1 MRFLHTADWQIG
13 MKAVRVGEVGARVR
27 EARLLAVNKVAE
39 IARSHSVEFVLI
51 AGDTFED
58 NAVDRILIQRVVD
71 LLAGF
76 EIPVYVIPGNHD
88 PLLPGSVWEHPAWKA
103 AANVHVIREE
113 KPLEI
118 SGGVLYTCPVRRKH
132 SMVDP
137 TSWISSADGSSGIRI
152 AIAHGTVEG
161 IQLEE
166 PDYPVPRDAVL
177 RTGLDYLALGHWHS
191 TALYPDGSG
200 ATRMAYSGTHETTK
214 FGERDSGNVLIVNIP
229 AMGQPPEISSVHSG
243 GLTWEQVDED
253 IRLAGDLRRVR
264 EQIEAMKQGESTL
277 INLNLKGLLSA
288 DDNDEIIRI
297 REIMAS
303 RFLYG
308 HMDISKLH
316 PSPADESWVAN
327 LPVGIIRE
335 TGEKLRQLADPA
347 FTGKRTEGVSPE
359 LASRALLELYA
370 VAIEVL
376 K

>member
-118 SGGVLYTCPVRRKH
+118 SGGVLYTCPVKRKH
-132 SMVDP
+132 SVVDP
-137 TSWISSADGSSGIRI
+137 TSWISSAGGSPGIRI

-200 ATRMAYSGTHETTK
+200 VTRMAYSGTHETTK
-214 FGERDSGNVLIVNIP
+214 FGERNSGNVLIVNIP

-297 REIMAS
+297 RGIMAS

-308 HMDISKLH
+308 HMDISKLN

>member
-1 MRFLHTADWQIG
+1 MRFIHTADWQIG

-27 EARLLAVNKVAE
+27 EARLLAINKVVE
-39 IARSHSVEFVLI
+39 IARNHSVEFVLI

-71 LLAGF
+71 LLSRF

-118 SGGVLYTCPVRRKH
+118 PGGVLYACPVKRKH
-132 SMVDP
+132 SVVDP
-137 TSWISSADGSSGIRI
+137 TSWIASAEGSPGIRI
-152 AIAHGTVEG
+152 AVAHGTVEG
-161 IQLEE
+161 IQSEE
-166 PDYPVPRDAVL
+166 PDYPIPRDAVL

-200 ATRMAYSGTHETTK
+200 VTRMAYSGTLETTK
-214 FGERDSGNVLIVNIP
+214 FGERDSGNVLIVDIP
-229 AMGQPPEISSVHSG
+229 TKEQPPEIKSIHSG
-243 GLTWEQVDED
+243 GLIWEQGEED
-253 IRLAGDLRRVR
+253 IRLTGDLKRVR
-264 EQIEAMKQGESTL
+264 EHIETIENEELTL
-277 INLNLKGLLSA
+277 INLSFKGLLSA
-288 DDNDEIIRI
+288 DDSDEITRI
-297 REIMAS
+297 REIIAS

-308 HMDISKLH
+308 HMDISRLR

-335 TGEKLRQLADPA
+335 TGERLQQLADPA
-347 FTGKRTEGVSPE
+347 FTGERPENASPQV
-359 LASRALLELYA
+359 ASRALLELYA
-370 VAIEVL
+370 IAVEGL